1 MPVAARGRA
10 ITLLMVMLLGTALVA
25 RARIMAPAA
34 TDGLPSASTVSVSY
48 APAGSA
54 PHVNL
59 NAAVQKIGLDV
70 VDSYTAW
77 RQFERQVTTGLE
89 HDRLNLTQ
97 LRASIHVGIREAH
110 YVLLTDSSPVLPIG
124 PRTMLPPLY
133 RRPVWLVPTNGGQ
146 NVVSDRERDFLV
158 LDGPTGQLLEHL
170 TIIPLNP
177 LASCATAA
185 PTLLHIGPIGCM
197 LRHLGDA
204 RGIAYRSVP

>member
-10 ITLLMVMLLGTALVA
+10 ITFTLLVVTLLGTALVA
-25 RARIMAPAA
+25 RARIVAPAA
-34 TDGLPSASTVSVSY
+34 IEDLPSAPTASY
-48 APAGSA
+48 APAGAA

-59 NAAVQKIGLDV
+59 DVAVQKIGLDV

-89 HDRLNLTQ
+89 HDRLNLPQ
-97 LRASIHVGIREAH
+97 LRASIRVGIRAAR

-124 PRTMLPPLY
+124 AWTKLPPLY
-133 RRPVWLVPTNGGQ
+133 RRPVWLVPTYGGQ
-146 NVVSDRERDFLV
+146 NVVSEGERDYLV
-158 LDGPTGQLLEHL
+158 LDGTTGQLLEHL
-170 TIIPLNP
+170 TIVPLNP

-185 PTLLHIGPIGCM
+185 PALLYIGPMACM
-197 LRHLGDA
+197 LRHMGDA

>member
-10 ITLLMVMLLGTALVA
+10 VTLLVVTLLGTALVA
-25 RARIMAPAA
+25 RARIVAPPAIE
-34 TDGLPSASTVSVSY
+34 GLPSASTVSVLY
-48 APAGSA
+48 APAGTA

-59 NAAVQKIGLDV
+59 NVAVQKIGLDV

-97 LRASIHVGIREAH
+97 LRASIHVGIRQAR
-110 YVLLTDSSPVLPIG
+110 YVLLTDSSAVLPIG

-133 RRPVWLVPTNGGQ
+133 RRPVWLVPTYGGQ
-146 NVVSDRERDFLV
+146 NVVSAGEHDLLV

-170 TIIPLNP
+170 TIIPIKP
-177 LASCATAA
+177 LASCSSAA
-185 PTLLHIGPIGCM
+185 PALLNIGPLDCM
-197 LRHLGDA
+197 LQHFGDA
-204 RGIAYRSVP
+204 RAIAYRSVP